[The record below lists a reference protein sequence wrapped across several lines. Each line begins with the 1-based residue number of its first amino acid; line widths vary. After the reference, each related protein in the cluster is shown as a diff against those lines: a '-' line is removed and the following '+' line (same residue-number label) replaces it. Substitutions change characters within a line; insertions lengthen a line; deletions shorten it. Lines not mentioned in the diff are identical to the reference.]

1 MIFVTTGTQLPFDR
15 LIEVID
21 KLAEAFSDE
30 SFIVQISNYDTV
42 QVKSQNIKLVG
53 FLEPEEFNQY
63 FDSADLIIGHAGMGT
78 ILKALEDGKALVVFP
93 RKASLVEHRNDHQM
107 ATVGWLKRL
116 KLINVAENYED
127 LVRLLSIR
135 FENGEGEFIAERIG
149 ATASES
155 LIKELKQV
163 LFEAE
168 LD

>member
-15 LIEVID
+15 LIEAID

-116 KLINVAENYED
+116 KLVNVAESYED
-127 LVRLLSIR
+127 LVKLLHA
-135 FENGEGEFIAERIG
+135 FKEGLEDQFISEKIESV
-149 ATASES
+149 ASES
-155 LIKELKQV
+155 LISELKSV
-163 LFEAE
+163 LNESI
-168 LD
+168 